1 MLRLACVD
9 VPALPLQLLIRD
21 HPDWKEAPVAVVA
34 EDRPQAPLLYVNER
48 ARRAKILPGQRY
60 GTALGLSKDLRA
72 GVVSPSDVARAVDAL
87 VTRLRDHSPHVEPAA
102 ASPGVFWLDASGLG
116 RLHPQLSTWAKA
128 AAAALA
134 ASAFE
139 ATVVVGFT
147 RFGSY
152 AVARSGRGVKVL
164 ATLEDEEAAVAAVPL
179 ARLELEPDVR
189 DRLATLGVR
198 TVGEFLRLP
207 AGGIRRRFGDDAH
220 RLHELARRERWSPL
234 VPAPPPP
241 ERAAQA
247 DLESPEANAER
258 LLFLVK
264 HHLDPLL
271 AAFAA
276 RGEALSAL
284 RIRLT
289 LDDGSRR
296 DETVQPAVPTL
307 DGVQLLGLVRLR
319 LETVRLA
326 SGVVDLRLEAAHAPA
341 AAEQVRLFLQSRRD
355 PAAARRAFAR
365 LRATFGDDVVVR
377 ARLRDGHLP

>member
-147 RFGSY
+147 
-152 AVARSGRGVKVL
+152 
-164 ATLEDEEAAVAAVPL
+164 
-179 ARLELEPDVR
+179 
-189 DRLATLGVR
+189 
-198 TVGEFLRLP
+198 
-207 AGGIRRRFGDDAH
+207 
-220 RLHELARRERWSPL
+220 
-234 VPAPPPP
+234 
-241 ERAAQA
+241 
-247 DLESPEANAER
+247 
-258 LLFLVK
+258 
-264 HHLDPLL
+264 
-271 AAFAA
+271 
-276 RGEALSAL
+276 
-284 RIRLT
+284 
-289 LDDGSRR
+289 
-296 DETVQPAVPTL
+296 
-307 DGVQLLGLVRLR
+307 
-319 LETVRLA
+319 
-326 SGVVDLRLEAAHAPA
+326 
-341 AAEQVRLFLQSRRD
+341 
-355 PAAARRAFAR
+355 
-365 LRATFGDDVVVR
+365 
-377 ARLRDGHLP
+377 